1 MVLLRNSDF
10 SPCFV
15 FQYPKAPIRYLQ
27 TSRFPQLKEN
37 PFITKVSEE
46 KAGSF
51 QKLSSF
57 YYFLYS
63 CITSFKT
70 AAEMDIIPQTG
81 GLESQNGDY
90 ASSLCQGAEL
100 VLHSSCRN
108 TLSLVKSPSAKS
120 ARVYSART
128 TQIEIKHTRRLCGL
142 LSK

>member
-15 FQYPKAPIRYLQ
+15 FQYPKALICYLQ

-37 PFITKVSEE
+37 PFITKGSEE
-46 KAGSF
+46 KASSF

-57 YYFLYS
+57 YFLYS
-63 CITSFKT
+63 CIISFKT

-90 ASSLCQGAEL
+90 ASSLCQGAEP
-100 VLHSSCRN
+100 VLHSSCCK

-120 ARVYSART
+120 ARVYSAQT
-128 TQIEIKHTRRLCGL
+128 TQIEIKRTHRLCGL